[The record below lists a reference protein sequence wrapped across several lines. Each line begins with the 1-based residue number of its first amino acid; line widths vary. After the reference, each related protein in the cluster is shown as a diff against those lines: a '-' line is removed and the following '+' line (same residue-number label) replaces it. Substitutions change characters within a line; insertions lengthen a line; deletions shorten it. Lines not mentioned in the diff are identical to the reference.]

1 MLRCNEWAQARS
13 RCCVRRPQPTL
24 AGMAGERCCSQ
35 EPAVLLRCVLTQSWK
50 KKKLT
55 VKLSPADFPVSCSG
69 NSLLY
74 SGQILSFSQKNEIKL
89 IGILTEAKW
98 ILAQTLLTKIFQA
111 LAVLHL
117 DLWSIS
123 GNASIVNELVLISP
137 PRLMFWAGTQVIQMP
152 ISSFFKGTEHPNSLP
167 QKRAP
172 PPSTEHPNLHPKEA
186 RADLTAICF
195 VTVAETSWGTFL
207 ATHTARQHTGCGS
220 KGEKNSFHV
229 EKILY
234 THVYHYMRDS
244 ALQFAL
250 CQLIWAKP
258 EWEFKTK
265 PYLKRLNQHYVVSRG
280 FSSCFSF
287 PTQSASDDDLAA
299 AHCTPPPCPGD
310 RQNELQNMFF
320 PADLRCCQ
328 VSQVLC
334 RTWLLLAVLT
344 WRQSTRFLAQLAPT
358 LTLLSLQHR
367 HFLSSAHH
375 CSHPYL
381 PLVLSPLS
389 GAQVPHLSVLT
400 STGIS
405 NKGHGVHSILVTM
418 FATEKLCMC
427 RELHASWAAFLW
439 AQGRQQS
446 QSSALS
452 LLLAATSQGSVC
464 HHCMAVWKAEVKR
477 SLSSTVRFPPWPHI
491 CLFCLSLLPDLAWS
505 WFLGT

>member
-13 RCCVRRPQPTL
+13 RCCVCRPQPTL

-89 IGILTEAKW
+89 IGILTAAKW

-123 GNASIVNELVLISP
+123 GNASIINELVLISP

-167 QKRAP
+167 QKKAP

-186 RADLTAICF
+186 RADLTATCF

-220 KGEKNSFHV
+220 KGEKSSFHM

-234 THVYHYMRDS
+234 THVYHYTRDS

-287 PTQSASDDDLAA
+287 PTQFASDDDLAA
-299 AHCTPPPCPGD
+299 THCTPPPCPGD

-334 RTWLLLAVLT
+334 RT
-344 WRQSTRFLAQLAPT
+344 
-358 LTLLSLQHR
+358 
-367 HFLSSAHH
+367 
-375 CSHPYL
+375 
-381 PLVLSPLS
+381 
-389 GAQVPHLSVLT
+389 
-400 STGIS
+400 
-405 NKGHGVHSILVTM
+405 
-418 FATEKLCMC
+418 
-427 RELHASWAAFLW
+427 
-439 AQGRQQS
+439 
-446 QSSALS
+446 
-452 LLLAATSQGSVC
+452 
-464 HHCMAVWKAEVKR
+464 
-477 SLSSTVRFPPWPHI
+477 
-491 CLFCLSLLPDLAWS
+491 
-505 WFLGT
+505 